1 MFLPIIAVVTGLS
14 KIAGVVGCT
23 SPAVGVIV
31 HLLSSGLIGISY
43 GLLFERESPD
53 FAAGIAW
60 GLLYGL
66 VWWFAGRLTLFPILQ
81 GRSFTWTHEAA
92 ADALPLLVGHLN
104 LWGGYGGCFP
114 DIRTAPS
121 GLDVIRPPFRGE
133 ARASPPTERNTC
145 SSSLVVCG
153 GPWRTAPNHSY
164 LIVLVF
170 ASSPWAALSTRFYS
184 SRCLTTPRVK
194 SALVRRRLTNPS
206 FLLATRMPSQRVPK
220 RMTTAASAASK
231 A

>member
-1 MFLPIIAVVTGLS
+1 MRNRGVQNRPHIQGYPYEIIARRT
-14 KIAGVVGCT
+14 
-23 SPAVGVIV
+23 
-31 HLLSSGLIGISY
+31 LIGLLCGIVSSLFLCLAIGSV
-43 GLLFERESPD
+43 GL
-53 FAAGIAW
+53 G
-60 GLLYGL
+60 
-66 VWWFAGRLTLFPILQ
+66 V
-81 GRSFTWTHEAA
+81 GRS
-92 ADALPLLVGHLN
+92 PY
-104 LWGGYGGCFP
+104 LWGGHGGCFP

-184 SRCLTTPRVK
+184 SRCLTTPRLK
-194 SALVRRRLTNPS
+194 SAPVGRRLTNPS
-206 FLLATRMPSQRVPK
+206 FLPATRIPSQR
-220 RMTTAASAASK
+220 
-231 A
+231 